1 MVESRPSSA
10 ALSPNSPRAGQT
22 PEIGSKPFPGLGF
35 RPDVEG
41 LRAIAITLVVL
52 YHAGVRQLPGGYVG
66 VDVFFVISGFLITS
80 HLVREASTGRLD
92 VARFYGRR
100 IIRLLPAAT
109 LVLAVTLIAGWYWLP
124 ATRLK
129 SLTWDAIAASG
140 YVLNNRLA
148 ALNTDYRTVSA
159 APSPLQHFWSLAVE
173 EQFYLVVPLLLV
185 LTMVVA
191 RSRSGFTV
199 AVAAI
204 TAGSLAWSIHATA
217 TSPVWAYFGAP
228 ARVWELGAGALLA
241 LAALRWDRSTLD
253 SSQRQRTPLAVGLL
267 LGGLGAI
274 GYAAVRFD
282 ETTPFPGAHALVP
295 VLGAVAV
302 IASGT
307 LRSFPL
313 LAAPFLR
320 SIGARSYSWYLWH
333 WPVLLFAPYIVSRE
347 LGLIGK
353 LVALAVAYAFASLSY
368 VALEQPLRDNL
379 RLRASPVRAG
389 LTGLAMTAM
398 VIAIAVVLPLLPP
411 RIAQGSGSADGVQ
424 LTGKTASARTK
435 ALARRITKAAAV
447 HHLPANLTP
456 SLNDASADDPVI
468 AHNGCLLSFVATTT
482 PSHCER
488 LGDASAKTVVVL
500 FGDSHAAQWFPAL
513 NKIAQ
518 KRHWRLAVYTKV
530 ICSPAHV
537 KIYLD
542 PARGGYSACMKW
554 RARAIARINAIHPAL
569 VLINSKIDG
578 ADALGISGNLDQNNQ
593 EWGYALKITTSQLKA
608 TGTRLAYLNDTPTPK
623 GNVPDCLSA
632 HPRATQGCV
641 QATDK
646 AAESGRRTAMA
657 QAAAG
662 DGVTLINPTPWF
674 CSPRICPAVVGNI
687 LVYRDESHVTGAY
700 IRLLAPLLSEQLKVS
715 ARPRR

>member
-1 MVESRPSSA
+1 MAESRPSSA
-10 ALSPNSPRAGQT
+10 ALSSDPPRSGQT
-22 PEIGSKPFPGLGF
+22 PEVGSKPLPGLGF
-35 RPDVEG
+35 RPDIEG
-41 LRAIAITLVVL
+41 LRAIAILLVVL
-52 YHAGVRQLPGGYVG
+52 YHAGVGKLPGGYVG

-129 SLTWDAIAASG
+129 SLTWDAIAANG

-148 ALNTDYRTVSA
+148 SLGTDYRTANA

-173 EQFYLVVPLLLV
+173 EQFYLVIPLLLL
-185 LTMVVA
+185 LTTVVA
-191 RSRSGFTV
+191 RSRTGFTV

-204 TAGSLAWSIHATA
+204 TAGSLAWSIHTTA

-241 LAALRWDRSTLD
+241 LAAPRLDRSTLD
-253 SSQRQRTPLAVGLL
+253 SSQQQRTPLALGLL

-282 ETTPFPGAHALVP
+282 ETTPFPGSHALVP

-302 IASGT
+302 IAAGT
-307 LRSFPL
+307 LRPFPF
-313 LAAPFLR
+313 LAAPILR

-353 LVALAVAYAFASLSY
+353 LVALAVAYAFASVSY
-368 VALEQPLRDNL
+368 LVLEQPLRDNL

-411 RIAQGSGSADGVQ
+411 RIAQGSGSADSVQ
-424 LTGKTASARTK
+424 LTGKTTSARTK
-435 ALARRITKAAAV
+435 ALARRIAKAEAV

-456 SLNDASADDPVI
+456 SLNDAPADDPVI

-518 KRHWRLAVYTKV
+518 KRHWRLAVFTKV

-542 PARGGYSACMKW
+542 PARGGYSACVKW
-554 RARAIARINAIHPAL
+554 RARTIARIKAIHPAL

-593 EWGYALKITTSQLKA
+593 GWGRALKITTGQLKA
-608 TGTRLAYLNDTPTPK
+608 PGTRLIYLNDTPTPK

-632 HPRATQGCV
+632 HPRATQECV

-657 QAAAG
+657 KAAAG
-662 DGVTLINPTPWF
+662 DGATLINPTPWF
-674 CSPRICPAVVGNI
+674 CAPKVCPVVVGNI

-700 IRLLAPLLSEQLKVS
+700 VRLLAPLLSEQLKP
-715 ARPRR
+715 ARRNHR